1 MEADL
6 SEEVPHDVSGA
17 RAESLLYGESLEVK
31 GGPLRALKELLGQS
45 SPRQCILGSHS

>member
-17 RAESLLYGESLEVK
+17 RAESLLYGEALEAK
-31 GGPLRALKELLGQS
+31 RGLLRARVL
-45 SPRQCILGSHS
+45 PGSVF

>member
-31 GGPLRALKELLGQS
+31 GGPLRALKELWARVLPGNVF
-45 SPRQCILGSHS
+45 